1 MCLHGGMTSPL
12 PLAVVR
18 AGDAGS
24 TVLVLHGGGGPGTV
38 APLVARLAERHRV
51 IAPTIPGWNGTPRA
65 ERIATIDDVAAAFL
79 DLLREEDLTG
89 VAVVGSSIG
98 GWIASAMAVDD
109 ADEGRI
115 DRVVLIDALGAL
127 VPGEPIRD
135 VSGLDP
141 RGLAEHSWHDP
152 ERFLA
157 TLAAMPP
164 EATHAMQRNQAALQ
178 ALAGDP
184 YMHDPRLLARLAA
197 VRVPALGVWGASDG
211 VVTPAYGRAMLAA
224 FPVSRFEVVPEAG
237 HLPHLEQPARTAA
250 VLDPFLDRPA
260 SPALSSRA

>member
-1 MCLHGGMTSPL
+1 MCSMTSTL
-12 PLAVVR
+12 PLSTVR
-18 AGDAGS
+18 AGDSGS

-51 IAPTIPGWNGTPRA
+51 IAPTIPGWNGTPRS

-79 DLLREEDLTG
+79 DLLREEDLEH

-98 GWIASAMAVDD
+98 GWIASAMAVLD
-109 ADEGRI
+109 AAEGRI
-115 DRVVLIDALGAL
+115 DRVVLIDAVGAL

-141 RGLAEHSWHDP
+141 RGLAEYSWHDP

-157 TLAAMPP
+157 TLSAMPP
-164 EATHAMQRNQAALQ
+164 EALRAMQGNQVALQ

-184 YMHDPRLLARLAA
+184 YMHDPHLLPRLAA
-197 VRVPALGVWGASDG
+197 VRVPVLGVWGGSDR

-224 FPVSRFEVVPEAG
+224 FPDSRFEVVPEAG